1 MSTTTQL
8 VLNLPF
14 DFKPDNILET
24 ATPDQC
30 AIVLITGCQALH
42 ALLNKTNELTN
53 EQAYEKAKTEEAEK
67 WSREK
72 CRLEEDAKREKEKLK
87 NTNADQVKQLEDKV
101 SLLQNEI
108 GSLRS
113 SIEGKDILLNNA
125 KKQLNELSA
134 SEIKKI
140 EDARTETR
148 SKMSEELNKLENA
161 LKTANDKLE
170 KAKDDRLEAEVKYN
184 EDKET
189 KVAQVRK
196 ELEDKNKEL
205 HSLLLSL
212 TGRQAG
218 SATKGKDNEDAFAA
232 LLDKAF
238 GPTKPYK
245 RRDKIGNKSGDH
257 IVEWE
262 GMKIMIENKNYAK
275 RVPSTEVE
283 KAIKD
288 FELQSDCNV
297 LMFVSEDST
306 ITGHERPG
314 DLDITHTVD
323 GRTAIWM
330 GNFSSNE
337 DKVTYLQMIAQFIRE
352 LGVLQTNVKQLE
364 GDEAIEN
371 YKIRVDDLLRYF
383 NDTKDDLDKLL
394 KLQKQCELEQKK
406 TWEKLKI
413 EIISVIA
420 RFQSRQ
426 ADAIGMK
433 NNNNTTSGANAD
445 ATVANDAPTN
455 AKRKRVSKKQE
466 NTMTTYLNKQEKP
479 TVSLEQVQS
488 TDGASG
494 NSSET
499 TTSFVCID

>member
-24 ATPDQC
+24 ATPEQC
-30 AIVLITGCQALH
+30 EIVLITGCQALH

-87 NTNADQVKQLEDKV
+87 NTNADQVKQLEDKA
-101 SLLQNEI
+101 E
-108 GSLRS
+108 
-113 SIEGKDILLNNA
+113 
-125 KKQLNELSA
+125 KK
-134 SEIKKI
+134 
-140 EDARTETR
+140 
-148 SKMSEELNKLENA
+148 
-161 LKTANDKLE
+161 
-170 KAKDDRLEAEVKYN
+170 YH
-184 EDKET
+184 EDKDT
-189 KVAQVRK
+189 KVAEVRK

-205 HSLLLSL
+205 QSRLLSL

-238 GPTKPYK
+238 GPTKHYK

-257 IVEWE
+257 IVELE

-275 RVPSTEVE
+275 RVPLTEVE

-314 DLDITHTVD
+314 DLNITHTTD
-323 GRTAIWM
+323 GRTAIWL

-364 GDEAIEN
+364 GDEAIEI
-371 YKIRVDDLLRYF
+371 YKIKVDDLLRYF
-383 NDTKDDLDKLL
+383 NNTKDDLDELL

-406 TWEKLKI
+406 TWGKLKDQ
-413 EIISVIA
+413 IISVVA
-420 RFQSRQ
+420 RFKSRHT
-426 ADAIGMK
+426 DA
-433 NNNNTTSGANAD
+433 NNNTTSGANAD

-466 NTMTTYLNKQEKP
+466 NTMTTYLNKPEKP

-499 TTSFVCID
+499 TTRFVCIDYKKQVMPSKTEVYALIGHNISKRQIYN

>member
-30 AIVLITGCQALH
+30 AIVLITGCQALL
-42 ALLNKTNELTN
+42 ALLKKTNKLTN

-87 NTNADQVKQLEDKV
+87 NTNADQVKQLEDLV
-101 SLLQNEI
+101 RSLQNEI
-108 GSLRS
+108 HKLQN
-113 SIEGKDILLNNA
+113 SIEGKDILLTNA

-196 ELEDKNKEL
+196 ELEDKNNVL
-205 HSLLLSL
+205 QSQLLSL

-238 GPTKPYK
+238 GPTKHYK

-257 IVEWE
+257 IVELE

-314 DLDITHTVD
+314 DLNITHTTD

-330 GNFSSNE
+330 GKFSSNE

-383 NDTKDDLDKLL
+383 NKTKDDLDKLL
-394 KLQKQCELEQKK
+394 KLQNECKLEQQK

-426 ADAIGMK
+426 ADAIEMK